1 MSKEVMNKLRFHW
14 SILRPDVANDVELA
28 KNAVVEK

>member
-1 MSKEVMNKLRFHW
+1 MTKEAMNKLRFHW
-14 SILRPDVANDVELA
+14 SILRKDVTNDIELA